1 MRDIAACSYLC
12 YNHSAWFISMA
23 KLPQVKGDRLV
34 SALRKEGWY
43 VDRTHGS
50 HVIMRHE
57 DKPGI
62 KIVVPV
68 HGKAVKP
75 GTLSNILKKVELSAE
90 EIKRLL

>member
-1 MRDIAACSYLC
+1 MP
-12 YNHSAWFISMA
+12 

-43 VDRTHGS
+43 VDRASGS

-57 DKPGI
+57 DKPGV
-62 KIVVPV
+62 KITIPV
-68 HGKAVKP
+68 HGKPVKP
-75 GTLSNILKKVELSAE
+75 GTLSNILKKAELSTE